1 MNPSIKLQTL
11 DGSSDTN
18 YTLPFDRMTEG
29 TKSVDATNK
38 TIYFDDF
45 VNLDTT
51 THYYYKYAGQM
62 STEFGD
68 TIDITKLNE
77 TSCVLFTATYKD
89 TSGNISNISKEIYV
103 NVGWTANLTM
113 GIDQR
118 VTKYVSSN
126 SSAGKFVTLET
137 TVVSKLNSSG
147 KRNILPVKQSKLVI
161 DVPTYQG
168 IEPSKINVSAKK
180 TIATN
185 GKDETNVVFDDTN
198 WSYDSTQKQITITVN
213 NTLDGNIATSKRGA
227 DEFVISYTY
236 PEAAYDLID
245 LTGVNIK
252 NKVSGTFTLYSN
264 SSTAD
269 VQNSINDTLTL
280 KEYIG
285 TESGT
290 IPKSYLY
297 VNTFGETLYEL
308 RYTSR
313 INLYMEEIGTIAS
326 EKYILNSANITDGTT
341 TYPTYI
347 SGVNYLPVVKF
358 IVPVTEFTSLLGSS
372 GTIKI
377 SDQNDN
383 LLNTMSSSTTTETIN
398 GVVYYS
404 IEIPEETAR
413 GVENYHIVTSAPIAN
428 LTTMNFLYYRKIQ
441 TDLPYTIKQLQSFKQ
456 VDEVINVYSSY
467 NSAPTNYEFKQDLNI
482 TVTMTDTDTNA
493 SLSVESSTIKNTS
506 EAQKMIL
513 NIALDNTR
521 KDTDLWENP
530 VFDIEL
536 PEYITSID
544 NPISIQIKNIS
555 NFSVVEDELKVV
567 KRDGKLHLIV
577 RLSGTQKSLYDDAA
591 VLHLEFNVHVD
602 KYIPSISKDINLL
615 YFNNLAHEY
624 RNPST
629 FVLDPTN
636 PTCGIATTSVDFV
649 TDATLLCVSEISNFN
664 DAGDTIDSFD
674 ADTTGTI
681 SIDGVEPTMSLII
694 QNNHTVPVSNV
705 KVLGRIPYI
714 NNKSV
719 IADKDLGTEI
729 STVLTSVITKVST
742 IDDTNYT
749 IYYSEK
755 LNASND
761 LTDTANNWVT
771 TPTDLSKVKSFM
783 IVLNNYELAV
793 GEQLKFQ
800 YTFKTDT
807 DLKFD
812 KSLFAN
818 FGSYYSYN
826 GIASSSE
833 ANKIGLT
840 TGNGPTLRV
849 EKTSSIPAGTTVK
862 EGDTITY
869 TITVY
874 NDGDVDANNIV
885 IKDQIPE
892 NTTYLKEENGN
903 YVEDA
908 SITTITSDTKDTL
921 AAGENLSISFTVK
934 VNDFEGDAATIK
946 NTAIVSAKGLDD
958 ISSNSLEINAIPA
971 EAKLRVEKTSNI
983 PDGTSVQ
990 EGDIITYTITV
1001 YNDGNAPAKNVVITD
1016 EIPQYTTYAKE
1027 DNGNYVK
1034 DASITSINFEALET
1048 LEPGQSVSITFTVIV
1063 NEIEK
1068 HDAYINNTAV
1078 VKADGLE
1085 ASSSNTIKIPTI
1097 PTEKKPSLRAVKTSS
1112 IQDGTSV
1119 KEGDLITYKITVYN
1133 DGNGPAYNVVIHDV
1147 VPENTIY
1154 VELDTTTN
1162 QYVEKPSVTTLT
1174 SSTTGILAAG
1184 EKCEMS
1190 FTVKVKEIT
1199 TANVKITNT
1208 ASVTADDLDE
1218 ITSNTI
1224 SISTTPIIKAP
1235 ALRVVKSSSINT
1247 GTSVKEGDI
1256 ITYTLTVTNNGE
1268 GNARNV
1274 VLHDTIPDYT
1284 TCVEKDANGQ
1294 YVKKTSITTI
1304 TSDPK
1309 EILAPGESYSI
1320 SFSVMVN
1327 KITDENVI
1335 ITNTAK
1341 VTADNSDDV
1350 SSNTVGITAEKS
1362 QETPVLPDTGNHV
1375 IVILL
1380 VSISVIGLTACIIT
1394 YFQFKKLANKRE

>member
-1 MNPSIKLQTL
+1 
-11 DGSSDTN
+11 
-18 YTLPFDRMTEG
+18 
-29 TKSVDATNK
+29 
-38 TIYFDDF
+38 
-45 VNLDTT
+45 
-51 THYYYKYAGQM
+51 
-62 STEFGD
+62 
-68 TIDITKLNE
+68 
-77 TSCVLFTATYKD
+77 
-89 TSGNISNISKEIYV
+89 
-103 NVGWTANLTM
+103 
-113 GIDQR
+113 
-118 VTKYVSSN
+118 
-126 SSAGKFVTLET
+126 
-137 TVVSKLNSSG
+137 
-147 KRNILPVKQSKLVI
+147 
-161 DVPTYQG
+161 
-168 IEPSKINVSAKK
+168 
-180 TIATN
+180 
-185 GKDETNVVFDDTN
+185 
-198 WSYDSTQKQITITVN
+198 
-213 NTLDGNIATSKRGA
+213 
-227 DEFVISYTY
+227 
-236 PEAAYDLID
+236 
-245 LTGVNIK
+245 
-252 NKVSGTFTLYSN
+252 
-264 SSTAD
+264 
-269 VQNSINDTLTL
+269 
-280 KEYIG
+280 
-285 TESGT
+285 
-290 IPKSYLY
+290 
-297 VNTFGETLYEL
+297 
-308 RYTSR
+308 
-313 INLYMEEIGTIAS
+313 MEEIGTIAS

-413 GVENYHIVTSAPIAN
+413 GVENYHIVTSAPISN

-567 KRDGKLHLIV
+567 KRDGKLHLVV

-602 KYIPSISKDINLL
+602 KYTPSISKDINLL
-615 YFNNLAHEY
+615 YFNNLAHKY

-729 STVLTSVITKVST
+729 STVLTSAITKVST

-1001 YNDGNAPAKNVVITD
+1001 YNDGN
-1016 EIPQYTTYAKE
+1016 
-1027 DNGNYVK
+1027 
-1034 DASITSINFEALET
+1034 
-1048 LEPGQSVSITFTVIV
+1048 
-1063 NEIEK
+1063 
-1068 HDAYINNTAV
+1068 
-1078 VKADGLE
+1078 
-1085 ASSSNTIKIPTI
+1085 
-1097 PTEKKPSLRAVKTSS
+1097 
-1112 IQDGTSV
+1112 
-1119 KEGDLITYKITVYN
+1119 
-1133 DGNGPAYNVVIHDV
+1133 GPAYNVVIHDV

-1208 ASVTADDLDE
+1208 ASVTADDLDDVS
-1218 ITSNTI
+1218 SNTVG
-1224 SISTTPIIKAP
+1224 ISTTPTEKTP
-1235 ALRVVKSSSINT
+1235 DLTLVKKSSIAEGST
-1247 GTSVKEGDI
+1247 VKEGNI
-1256 ITYTLTVTNNGE
+1256 IAYTLTVTNNGE

-1274 VLHDTIPDYT
+1274 VIHDTIPDYT
-1284 TCVEKDANGQ
+1284 TCVEKDANGR

-1304 TSDPK
+1304 TSEPK

-1380 VSISVIGLTACIIT
+1380 VSISVIGLTACTIT